1 MITLRTLKEAITTLL
16 KTKYP
21 DMKVHFDNVQKKDAP
36 YFYVE
41 MQPLA
46 DTVDDTYTDRT
57 IQIDITAV
65 LAEDE
70 FGNIKRVELYDIA
83 DTLDAAI
90 RPVLLVDDRAI
101 TVLHAE
107 ETIHDDVLHYIFNLD
122 FTDAFEHKETYEL
135 MNEIILNLRSD

>member
-21 DMKVHFDNVQKKDAP
+21 NMKVHFDNAQKSNAP

-46 DTVDDTYTDRT
+46 DTIDDIYTART

-65 LAEDE
+65 LSEDKY
-70 FGNIKRVELYDIA
+70 GNIKRVELYDIA
-83 DTLDAAI
+83 DILDAMI
-90 RPVLLVDDRAI
+90 RPVLRVDDRAI

-122 FTDAFEHKETYEL
+122 FTDAFEHEATYEL
-135 MNEIILNLRSD
+135 MNELILNLRSE